1 MPQKQNLEEIRQQ
14 LKEEL
19 IENLSLE
26 DIEPEDI
33 ENDAILFGDDGLGLD
48 SLDAVEIV
56 VFLQRIWEIEIKD
69 MEQGREILVSINTMA
84 DHIFQNTP
92 IQV

>member
-1 MPQKQNLEEIRQQ
+1 MSDKQSLEEIKAQ

-33 ENDAILFGDDGLGLD
+33 TNDEVLFGDAGIGLD

-56 VFLQRIWEIEIKD
+56 VFLQRIWGIEIQN
-69 MEQGREILVSINTMA
+69 MEEGREILVSIDTMA
-84 DHIFQNTP
+84 NHIYSNA
-92 IQV
+92 

>member
-1 MPQKQNLEEIRQQ
+1 MSDKQSLEQIKVQ

-26 DIEPEDI
+26 EIEPEDI
-33 ENDAILFGDDGLGLD
+33 KNDEVLFGDEGIGLD

-56 VFLQRIWEIEIKD
+56 VFLQRIWGIEIQN
-69 MEQGREILVSINTMA
+69 MEEGREILVSIDTMA
-84 DHIFQNTP
+84 DHIYSN
-92 IQV
+92 V

>member
-1 MPQKQNLEEIRQQ
+1 MSEKQSLEEIRTR

-26 DIEPEDI
+26 DIKPDDI
-33 ENDAILFGDDGLGLD
+33 TNDEIIFDENGLGLD

-56 VFLQRIWEIEIKD
+56 VFLQRIWGIEIKD
-69 MEQGREILVSINTMA
+69 MEQSREILVSIDTMA
-84 DHIFQNTP
+84 NYILENA
-92 IQV
+92 

>member
-1 MPQKQNLEEIRQQ
+1 MSEKQTLEEIRTR

-26 DIEPEDI
+26 DIEPKDI
-33 ENDAILFGDDGLGLD
+33 TNDEIIFDENGLGLD

-56 VFLQRIWEIEIKD
+56 VFLQRIWGIEIKD
-69 MEQGREILVSINTMA
+69 MEQSREILVSIDTMA
-84 DHIFQNTP
+84 NYIFENA
-92 IQV
+92 

>member
-1 MPQKQNLEEIRQQ
+1 MPEKQNLEEIKEQ

-33 ENDAILFGDDGLGLD
+33 KNDEILFGDDGLGLD

-56 VFLQRIWEIEIKD
+56 VFLQRIWGIEIKN
-69 MEQGREILVSINTMA
+69 MEEGKEILVSIDTIAN
-84 DHIFQNTP
+84 HIYCNA
-92 IQV
+92 